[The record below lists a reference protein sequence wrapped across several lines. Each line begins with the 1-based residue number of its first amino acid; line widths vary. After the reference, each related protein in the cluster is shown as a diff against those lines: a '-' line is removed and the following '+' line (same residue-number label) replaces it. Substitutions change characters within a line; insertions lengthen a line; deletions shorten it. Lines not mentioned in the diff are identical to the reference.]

1 MVLFDTGALRDAR
14 GYSATSEAFEI
25 GTRRIAVTILCCER
39 TPRRIA
45 RRSLG
50 GDKNASLA
58 TAGDHVGL
66 IVEPE
71 SPALAQNLAR
81 GLEITP
87 VGHDLSEPVVLDL
100 RHVDRCIPCGKKGRG
115 ADRVIR
121 NLARQ
126 RVHVV

>member
-1 MVLFDTGALRDAR
+1 RVLFAPGALRDAG
-14 GYSATSEAFEI
+14 GYPATSEAFEI
-25 GTRRIAVTILCCER
+25 GPRRIAVTILCCER

-87 VGHDLSEPVVLDL
+87 VAHHPRQPGVP
-100 RHVDRCIPCGKKGRG
+100 G
-115 ADRVIR
+115 AS
-121 NLARQ
+121 
-126 RVHVV
+126 